1 MKESQYLPCGEG
13 QEVGLTRRGWLQPWP
28 RGALPPEGALAL
40 LHHVARGVS
49 GHPLAAPLPAPSQIP
64 LLSGEVGPDALQ
76 RGRPWDR
83 GPTELPKPREGLPPH
98 AAPAPRGDGTIL
110 AGRDRLGM
118 RVLCLRSVTFLF
130 FFSAPAPCSVRP
142 EVGGRGRRRRPETHS
157 FSSAEP
163 LAVAGLLRGSHGGN
177 RALVA
182 QLPCWEGHGRRCS
195 RKAHVRFGG
204 TSCGRALRGEWA
216 RHARLRAG
224 TGTALT
230 CPQRGH
236 SGVPGSQGCHPRP
249 SLVSWPRVT
258 PSCARAE

>member
-118 RVLCLRSVTFLF
+118 RVLCLHLSLF
-130 FFSAPAPCSVRP
+130 CFSSLPLLPVLCVLKLGAG
-142 EVGGRGRRRRPETHS
+142 VGGGGPRPTASPRLSPWLWPDS
-157 FSSAEP
+157 F
-163 LAVAGLLRGSHGGN
+163 V
-177 RALVA
+177 
-182 QLPCWEGHGRRCS
+182 
-195 RKAHVRFGG
+195 
-204 TSCGRALRGEWA
+204 
-216 RHARLRAG
+216 
-224 TGTALT
+224 ALT
-230 CPQRGH
+230 GGIAP
-236 SGVPGSQGCHPRP
+236 
-249 SLVSWPRVT
+249 
-258 PSCARAE
+258 